1 MDYSILVIAAVGGLA
16 VNLLNLAEA
25 ANLPSDRRPNFKDP
39 LYWISFPIGAALGAF
54 VGYVYLAS
62 GFDIKPVLALHVGA
76 SSPLVLR
83 AAASAIPKGI
93 KVESGA

>member
-1 MDYSILVIAAVGGLA
+1 MDYSIICIAAFGGLS

-25 ANLPSDRRPNFKDP
+25 AHLPSDRRPDFSDP
-39 LYWISFPIGAALGAF
+39 LYWLAFPIGALLGAF

-62 GFDIKPVLALHVGA
+62 GFDIKPVLAVHLGA

-83 AAASAIPKGI
+83 AMASAIPKGI
-93 KVESGA
+93 QVDSKA